1 MHNDLA
7 TLQCILLAQVYC
19 IAKGDYN
26 KLLYYKGIGVS
37 LSHGLGLYQSQMLFQ
52 FDALTGEMRKR
63 VFWTLYAVDCFSAA
77 MLGLPT
83 LLQEDDIQTEY
94 PVDADDENIS
104 ANGFEPTMPGESTRL
119 SSALAMF
126 RCSRILAEVLDQV
139 YPARTPSYELS
150 LQKLAIL
157 QHKLDAWLNGLPRH
171 LRLQFVQDKPSTRVI
186 GSRSPILSLAY
197 HYIRSLIHRP
207 AVSSNLGSRASSS
220 TVALASSGKH
230 IIQIV
235 QLLEERRMSFSFC
248 LNKNELLLLSG
259 FGLLFQGLDLDRR
272 GKLMQDS
279 ERLVCSV
286 IAILERNAAVGSKP
300 FKAIACA
307 MMSVERRPVLL
318 QDVGSAP
325 VLRQAHNGSMGA
337 PGIKPKE
344 VRKQAQALASR
355 RSTGNISTIKKE
367 AGNERRST
375 APAGHAR
382 SSSVRDPNRMVPIP
396 AASHD
401 IQLNDYQRA
410 VRGNLAQAG
419 TSFDALNLDYL
430 SFGNDS
436 APTPSYPSTSSMQST
451 KSMSQDD
458 FADVMDNAPLQAPF
472 DSLFPSTDVFAPYIT
487 PSPST
492 TQFDSGS
499 GSDSWTNLNKQTADQ
514 SVRNLSDEEHTSG
527 EELSGGNVRP
537 DQRGMAMSNG
547 LGFGLENFEADFG
560 T

>member
-1 MHNDLA
+1 M
-7 TLQCILLAQVYC
+7 
-19 IAKGDYN
+19 
-26 KLLYYKGIGVS
+26 
-37 LSHGLGLYQSQMLFQ
+37 
-52 FDALTGEMRKR
+52 
-63 VFWTLYAVDCFSAA
+63 
-77 MLGLPT
+77 
-83 LLQEDDIQTEY
+83 
-94 PVDADDENIS
+94 
-104 ANGFEPTMPGESTRL
+104 
-119 SSALAMF
+119 SS
-126 RCSRILAEVLDQV
+126 S
-139 YPARTPSYELS
+139 
-150 LQKLAIL
+150 
-157 QHKLDAWLNGLPRH
+157 
-171 LRLQFVQDKPSTRVI
+171 
-186 GSRSPILSLAY
+186 
-197 HYIRSLIHRP
+197 
-207 AVSSNLGSRASSS
+207 LGSRASLSI
-220 TVALASSGKH
+220 VALASSSKH
-230 IIQIV
+230 IVQIV

-307 MMSVERRPVLL
+307 MMSVGRQPVLL

-337 PGIKPKE
+337 PGMKPKQ

-355 RSTGNISTIKKE
+355 RSTGNISTIKRE

-382 SSSVRDPNRMVPIP
+382 SASVRQPNKMVSMP
-396 AASHD
+396 AACHD
-401 IQLNDYQRA
+401 LQLNDYQRA
-410 VRGNLAQAG
+410 VKGNLAQAG

-430 SFGNDS
+430 SFRTDS

-458 FADVMDNAPLQAPF
+458 FADVIDSAPLQAPF
-472 DSLFPSTDVFAPYIT
+472 DSLFPSTNIFVPYIT

-499 GSDSWTNLNKQTADQ
+499 GSDSWTNLNKQAAGQ
-514 SVRNLSDEEHTSG
+514 SVPNLTDEEHTSG
-527 EELSGGNVRP
+527 EELSGGDVGHE
-537 DQRGMAMSNG
+537 QRGMAMSNG
-547 LGFGLENFEADFG
+547 LRFGLENFEVDFG